1 MIEDAKIKMSRLK
14 KFINYF
20 DSFGD
25 VVLFIRISIFV
36 TVLPPLLKIFS
47 LKNLMKHLSSDITK
61 EPDPKKAAKVLQL
74 TNLLLNRNVFV
85 YKNVCLKRSLTLY
98 YFLSRMGQDVSIYY
112 GVKKGEIGNDSYS
125 PLEGHCWIK
134 LNGEIFN
141 DGDMDAPATYQVTY
155 SYPN

>member
-1 MIEDAKIKMSRLK
+1 MSKLR

-25 VVLFIRISIFV
+25 VVLFIRISIFI
-36 TVLPPLLKIFS
+36 TLLPLLLKIFS

-61 EPDPKKAAKVLQL
+61 EPDPSKAEKVLQL
-74 TNLLLNRNVFV
+74 TNLILNRNVFI
-85 YKNVCLKRSLTLY
+85 YKNVCLKRSLTIY

-112 GVKKGEIGNDSYS
+112 GVKIGEISDVSYS

-134 LNGEIFN
+134 LNGEILN
-141 DGDMDAPATYQVTY
+141 DGDMDVPAAYQVTY